1 MAKNAGVQPFEEYF
15 EVRPQ
20 YLFRW
25 DASEEAY
32 LLLYPEG
39 IVKLNPTAAE
49 ILKRCTGDTSVGELI
64 EELTQMFPDA
74 DADVLE
80 TSVHTFL
87 EAANAKGWIRS
98 KA

>member
-1 MAKNAGVQPFEEYF
+1 MAKKAGVQPEEHF

-25 DASEEAY
+25 DASEEAH

-39 IVKLNPTAAE
+39 IVKLNEIAGE
-49 ILKRCTGDTSVGELI
+49 ILKRCTGDRSVGELI
-64 EELTQMFPDA
+64 EELKQMSPDA